1 MQVGDSTCMQSEYT
15 TISKLILRASNKVNA
30 RHKLART
37 VATSFAMW
45 TDMSNDYALMCG
57 G

>member
-1 MQVGDSTCMQSEYT
+1 MQSEYT

-30 RHKLART
+30 RPKLART